1 MSKQYSLNK
10 EDAGK
15 ILSALFWSLASSAL
29 GFFIVILP
37 TVNVPTEYIFI
48 IPIING
54 LLYTLKRFVEGRK

>member
-54 LLYTLKRFVEGRK
+54 LLYTLKRFAIIL